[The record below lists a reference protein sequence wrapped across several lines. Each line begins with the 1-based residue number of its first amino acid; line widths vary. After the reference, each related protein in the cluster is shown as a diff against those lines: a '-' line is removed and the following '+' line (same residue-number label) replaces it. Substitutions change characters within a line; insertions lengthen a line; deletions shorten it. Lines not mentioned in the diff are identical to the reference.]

1 MSEGIEGG
9 RDRSNLRRLWAKQN
23 LDCRHVD
30 CGLCPR
36 IPVLEKMTRPL
47 SIRLRLPQR
56 RCIVVLN
63 GSENNPI
70 NRVLRGYCLFNYSA
84 SEVSVWVR
92 PAYLLRLARWTLRYG
107 MAQAR
112 LIALLATV
120 RAHAVICME
129 QSDRQNTLRSVSY
142 ALPRVRI
149 ISIQQS
155 RNFEAPHPF
164 GSWGN
169 AKNVRLLV
177 WGDELAR
184 DVEKLGSSSSL
195 QVPVGSL
202 SLSQFVDV
210 VGVPEPDKVIDLLV
224 CVKPKYLNTSE
235 SDTDRKLAAGWER
248 GGLSKH
254 RLLVHL
260 GRYARERE
268 LTLSFPSDPRPGSEV
283 SEETLRKFEA
293 ISGAKCQLVGP
304 MDLPQSPI
312 RLQPDSTLW
321 TILHSRVVV
330 GVNTSLLWDSVALRV
345 PTVYSSYGESSYN
358 WFPPLGKWVMHEPN
372 YTQLAI
378 ELDEARQVTRAE
390 LEARAELLNPY
401 LRDPTTTSAASF
413 LKLLIHRSLDTRS
426 LDDALNSDDIVRDS
440 CSEI

>member
-1 MSEGIEGG
+1 MSK
-9 RDRSNLRRLWAKQN
+9 SF
-23 LDCRHVD
+23 
-30 CGLCPR
+30 
-36 IPVLEKMTRPL
+36 
-47 SIRLRLPQR
+47 SIRLRLPQKS
-56 RCIVVLN
+56 CIVVLN

-70 NRVLRGYCLFNYSA
+70 NKALRGYCLFNYPI

-92 PAYLLRLARWTLRYG
+92 PAYLLRLVKWTLRHG
-107 MAQAR
+107 VAQAR

-129 QSDRQNTLRSVSY
+129 QNDRQNSLRSVSY
-142 ALPRVRI
+142 ALPSVRI

-184 DVEKLGSSSSL
+184 DAEKLGFSASL

-210 VGVPEPDKVIDLLV
+210 VGVPELDKVIDLLV
-224 CVKPKYLNTSE
+224 CIKPKYLKTAE

-254 RLLVHL
+254 RLLTHL
-260 GRYARERE
+260 GRYARERG
-268 LTLSFPSDPRPGSEV
+268 LTLSFPTDPRSGSEV
-283 SEETLRKFEA
+283 SDEVLRKFEE
-293 ISGAKCQLVGP
+293 ISGAKCRLVSP
-304 MDLPQSPI
+304 KDLPQSPT
-312 RLQPDSTLW
+312 RAQPDSTIW

-345 PTVYSSYGESSYN
+345 PTVYSYFGESSYN
-358 WFPPLGKWVMHEPN
+358 WFPQLGKWVMRDPN
-372 YTQLAI
+372 YSQLAT
-378 ELDEARQVTRAE
+378 ELDEARQITRAE
-390 LEARAELLNPY
+390 LESRAALLNPY
-401 LRDPTTTSAASF
+401 LRDPTMTSAASF
-413 LKLLIHRSLDTRS
+413 LKSLIRRSLNSRSLDE
-426 LDDALNSDDIVRDS
+426 ALISDDLNCDS